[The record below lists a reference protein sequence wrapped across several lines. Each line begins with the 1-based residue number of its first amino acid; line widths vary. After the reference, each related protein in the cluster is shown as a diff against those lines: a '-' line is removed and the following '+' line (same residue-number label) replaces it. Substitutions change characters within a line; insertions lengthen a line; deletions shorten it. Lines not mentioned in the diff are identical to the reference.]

1 MPIAETTIISFV
13 KSMSGSAGL
22 HWPGGTGASRRF
34 QKSANSSRLLITS
47 RNGLSDVKLLTEGR
61 GYGLVPPKRSGRGSP
76 VISGPG
82 NNVIGS
88 DFPRQTSGDFSCAPA
103 NNESRAQSNAAF
115 IITVIRKYFILNLSH
130 ARYSSKC
137 QNKRVNA
144 FRRKDNA
151 LRLNAFTLV
160 PASGEMLSA
169 RLRRHVSARHHAS
182 TAIALVILC
191 LA

>member
-13 KSMSGSAGL
+13 KSMSGSAGV

-47 RNGLSDVKLLTEGR
+47 RNGLSDLKLLTQGR

-88 DFPRQTSGDFSCAPA
+88 DFPRQTSGDFCCVPA
-103 NNESRAQSNAAF
+103 NNESRAQSNSSAGF
-115 IITVIRKYFILNLSH
+115 VINSPKSISRKILVKVPKQKGECV
-130 ARYSSKC
+130 RSKGQC
-137 QNKRVNA
+137 PPAKRIHPRSR
-144 FRRKDNA
+144 FR
-151 LRLNAFTLV
+151 
-160 PASGEMLSA
+160 
-169 RLRRHVSARHHAS
+169 
-182 TAIALVILC
+182 
-191 LA
+191 